1 MTYDDDDEDD
11 GDIIVFTISM
21 VALNAIMLIVKTIDE
36 SIVLQRMKGENL
48 MTEKLLKKLNS
59 R

>member
-1 MTYDDDDEDD
+1 MTYHDDDEDD

-21 VALNAIMLIVKTIDE
+21 VALNATMLIVKTIDE